1 MPCCPRRRE
10 DGVTSVKLEL
20 QMVVSFRV
28 GAGYQI
34 QALRRLVRRIGAE
47 PSPQLPLLFL
57 VMYNY
62 PMGKLHATSPSLR
75 ELPLDQAIS

>member
-34 QALRRLVRRIGAE
+34 QALRRLVRLLGAE
-47 PSPQLPLLFL
+47 PSPQLPFL
-57 VMYNY
+57 PLEMYNY
-62 PMGKLHATSPSLR
+62 PLGKLHATSPSLR
-75 ELPLDQAIS
+75 ELPLDPSLS